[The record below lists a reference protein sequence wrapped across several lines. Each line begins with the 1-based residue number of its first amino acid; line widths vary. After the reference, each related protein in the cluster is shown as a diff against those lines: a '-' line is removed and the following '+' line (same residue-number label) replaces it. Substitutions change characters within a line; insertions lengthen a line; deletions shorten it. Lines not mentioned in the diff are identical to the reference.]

1 MTKIHELI
9 SERTCMPSFTS
20 EKYFKIHFQKE
31 ADMPLILF
39 ALAGA
44 SQDLVESLGD
54 KKRS

>member
-1 MTKIHELI
+1 
-9 SERTCMPSFTS
+9 MPSFTS

-44 SQDLVESLGD
+44 SQDLVERLGD